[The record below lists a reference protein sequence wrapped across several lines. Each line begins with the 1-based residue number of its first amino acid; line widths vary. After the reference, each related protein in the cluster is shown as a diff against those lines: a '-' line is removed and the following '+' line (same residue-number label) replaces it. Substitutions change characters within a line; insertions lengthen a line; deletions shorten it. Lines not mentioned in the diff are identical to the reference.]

1 MTPRYS
7 TRVLTYAVETQNA
20 VLKRYRILRKDAR
33 AVLNVRRN
41 QELNRSHR
49 SLKAPAEGGFYFAY
63 YPRRCSFRAVATRA
77 RWDASSR
84 NLFKCQ
90 ARPAEG
96 GFYFAYYP
104 RRCSFHAVATRAR
117 WDASSRNL
125 FKCQARPAE
134 GGFYFAYYP
143 RRCSFRAV
151 ATRARIEKTVDFNA
165 EYCSLICGVL
175 IGSRSDGRSPR
186 GRIQRNQKDSI

>member
-96 GFYFAYYP
+96 GFYFAYFP
-104 RRCSFHAVATRAR
+104 RRR
-117 WDASSRNL
+117 
-125 FKCQARPAE
+125 
-134 GGFYFAYYP
+134 
-143 RRCSFRAV
+143 SFRAAAISSSISSSV
-151 ATRARIEKTVDFNA
+151 IYPFSAAIARISLNATVAFARRTARRIVSNESSETLNIRNVGLPPSMTTA
-165 EYCSLICGVL
+165 SP
-175 IGSRSDGRSPR
+175 SRRTSSQTFDVSFLRSP
-186 GRIQRNQKDSI
+186 ID